1 MTRLTGAAL
10 IGLFL
15 ATALLSAQDYPH
27 AYPREGAEQLFEN
40 HRVTVW
46 EVVWHDDV
54 PQPYHQHRYDMT
66 GVFLA
71 WGPLRVT
78 RLDGTFTD
86 SEVPFEL
93 PNVFLLQKGATHKEE
108 SIGAPDR
115 HAIMIDMKGTSD
127 VQTDTRADIPPAFP
141 RDGAEAALDSA
152 RVTVWDVTW
161 PPGHTVPLHV
171 HPTDTVAIILDCSTI
186 TLVRKDG
193 TENTSTYGEKDIA
206 FIAAGTA
213 HAIRVVDG
221 SPRVLFYELKH

>member
-27 AYPREGAEQLFEN
+27 AYPRESAEQLFEN

-71 WGPLRVT
+71 WAPLRVT

-93 PNVFLLQKGATHKEE
+93 SNVLLLQKGVTHKEE
-108 SIGAPDR
+108 STGAPDR
-115 HAIMIDMKGTSD
+115 HAIMIDMKDTSD
-127 VQTDTRADIPPAFP
+127 VQTDTRANIPPAFP

-161 PPGHTVPLHV
+161 RPP
-171 HPTDTVAIILDCSTI
+171 DTRC
-186 TLVRKDG
+186 RF
-193 TENTSTYGEKDIA
+193 TSTQPTPSLSSS
-206 FIAAGTA
+206 TA
-213 HAIRVVDG
+213 TPSRWCARTAPRTPAPMARKKSRS
-221 SPRVLFYELKH
+221 SPRVRHTRSVS